1 MKKSI
6 KIVGLV
12 GWRGMV
18 GTVLLER
25 MKTEKDFDGLTP
37 IFFSTSSVGAEA
49 PTISALT
56 TSVPDVSSS
65 ILGQES
71 ILKDAYSVD
80 DLKVCDVI
88 ISCQG
93 GQYTNLMHPKL
104 RASGWQGYWIDAA
117 SSLRMEPSSIIVLDP
132 VNGEQIKKGITSGI
146 RDFIGGNCTVS
157 LLLMALIGGYRAG
170 LIEWVSSM
178 TYQAASGAGAKA
190 ISEVIEQH
198 RRIASNVPN
207 SGIPLDDERAI
218 VELIKKG
225 ELPIDALGA
234 PLAFNA
240 LPFIDQ
246 LLDNG
251 QSREEWKAQAEAT
264 KILGSKNPTI
274 IDGLCVRIGALRC
287 HSQGLI
293 IKLTKD
299 VPIDELSQILGSAHQ
314 WIKIVENTKE
324 SSLTHLTPVAF
335 SGTLN
340 IGLGRLRTA
349 TLGTKFV
356 SAFTVGDQLLWGA
369 AEPLRR
375 TLKILREFT
384 E

>member
-1 MKKSI
+1 
-6 KIVGLV
+6 
-12 GWRGMV
+12 
-18 GTVLLER
+18 
-25 MKTEKDFDGLTP
+25 
-37 IFFSTSSVGAEA
+37 
-49 PTISALT
+49 
-56 TSVPDVSSS
+56 
-65 ILGQES
+65 
-71 ILKDAYSVD
+71 
-80 DLKVCDVI
+80 
-88 ISCQG
+88 
-93 GQYTNLMHPKL
+93 
-104 RASGWQGYWIDAA
+104 
-117 SSLRMEPSSIIVLDP
+117 MEPSSIIVLDP